1 MHKQLE
7 SGMMN
12 SKPLSKVIH
21 TSQFMQIMEMANFY
35 TCPGTSKSPQ
45 FTCPKG
51 QIMHKQL
58 D

>member
-21 TSQFMQIMEMANFY
+21 TSQFMQGMEIANFLY
-35 TCPGTSKSPQ
+35 LPRDK
-45 FTCPKG
+45 
-51 QIMHKQL
+51 
-58 D
+58 